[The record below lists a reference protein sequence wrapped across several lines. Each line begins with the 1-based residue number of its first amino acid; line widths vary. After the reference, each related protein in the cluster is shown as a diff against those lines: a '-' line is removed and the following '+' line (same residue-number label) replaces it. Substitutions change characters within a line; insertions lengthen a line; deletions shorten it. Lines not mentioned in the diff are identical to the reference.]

1 MNAFRGLAVVACVG
15 LALAVLASNA
25 LAPIEVG
32 TGGGNVASPRNGA
45 GHSALSSFR
54 AVTRELQAASP
65 AKCAVKPSSEFAAY
79 DPVNHYVYVS
89 SLANYIVV
97 LNSTVTGGTCNVK
110 TNIKLP
116 AGAGPEGLAFAPSD
130 DQVYVAD
137 SNLNQVYVIN
147 GTKVVATITN
157 ITCLHSSFH
166 CGFSEPFAV
175 AYDPDDGQ
183 ILVTNSGAA
192 NVTAIGTGP
201 YNGLVYGIQTGG
213 LIPDGIAYSAAG
225 DVMIVTNWGSNDVSW
240 FGAQYS
246 QTPAVSSIP
255 VGAEPIG
262 VAADP
267 FLAVY
272 GYSYVTNYGSDNV
285 TTIAPNGVLSS
296 PNSIPVGSGPVSITF
311 DQSNLRMYVANHFSD
326 NVSVIGGAPG
336 AVVRSIKLPNSS
348 YLEGIVYD
356 DENGDVY
363 VVGTGNQDIYV
374 LS

>member
-1 MNAFRGLAVVACVG
+1 
-15 LALAVLASNA
+15 
-25 LAPIEVG
+25 
-32 TGGGNVASPRNGA
+32 
-45 GHSALSSFR
+45 
-54 AVTRELQAASP
+54 
-65 AKCAVKPSSEFAAY
+65 VKPGPEFAAY

-89 SLANYIVV
+89 SLSNYIVV
-97 LNSTVTGGTCNVK
+97 LNATVSNGACNVK

-130 DQVYVAD
+130 DRVYVAD
-137 SNLNQVYVIN
+137 ANLNQVYVIS
-147 GTKVVATITN
+147 GTKVVATIDN
-157 ITCLHSSFH
+157 ITCLHTFFH

-201 YNGLVYGIQTGG
+201 YNGVDYGIQTGG
-213 LIPDGIAYSAAG
+213 LVPDGIAYSAAG
-225 DVMIVTNWGSNDVSW
+225 DVMIVSNWGSNDVSW
-240 FGAQYS
+240 FDAQYS
-246 QTPAVSSIP
+246 QSPTINSIP
-255 VGAEPIG
+255 VGVEPVG

-296 PNSIPVGSGPVSITF
+296 PNSIPVGIGPVSITF
-311 DQSNLRMYVANHFSD
+311 DQANLRMYVANHFSD
-326 NVSVIGGAPG
+326 NVSVISGAPG
-336 AVVRSIKLPNSS
+336 SVVKSIKLPSGV
-348 YLEGIVYD
+348 YPEGIAYD
-356 DENGDVY
+356 DSDSDVY
-363 VVGTGNQDIYV
+363 VVGEGTDEVYV